1 MECNPSMCNLMI
13 NPAFYFKIS
22 YLYFFEII
30 IIMAVSG
37 IVDESS
43 CCFLHSCEIKT
54 LNHNRYLANKIR
66 FSTYII
72 VQQRMKKKNN
82 MQFSKDQKNG
92 IFVKYQYQVVSCRR
106 SSLLF
111 WGHFLLLNL
120 KHSLSRYN
128 TKYSYNV
135 SYLLDVLSY
144 HTFSFVDQILIN
156 LIIIFVLYY

>member
-1 MECNPSMCNLMI
+1 MI

-54 LNHNRYLANKIR
+54 LNYNRYLANKIR

-72 VQQRMKKKNN
+72 VQQRMKKRITCNFLRIRR
-82 MQFSKDQKNG
+82 MVF
-92 IFVKYQYQVVSCRR
+92 FVKYQYQVVSCRR

-111 WGHFLLLNL
+111 WGHFLLFNL
-120 KHSLSRYN
+120 KHSLSTYN
-128 TKYSYNV
+128 TKYSYNLC
-135 SYLLDVLSY
+135 YLLDVLSY

>member
-1 MECNPSMCNLMI
+1 MAKGRINCLQEVLECNPSMCNLMI

-72 VQQRMKKKNN
+72 VQQRMKKRITCNFLRIRRMVFLLNTNIKSSPVDG
-82 MQFSKDQKNG
+82 QACCFGG
-92 IFVKYQYQVVSCRR
+92 IFC
-106 SSLLF
+106 SSTLNILF
-111 WGHFLLLNL
+111 PHITLNIVTMYLTCQTCCPIIHFPLWI
-120 KHSLSRYN
+120 K
-128 TKYSYNV
+128 
-135 SYLLDVLSY
+135 
-144 HTFSFVDQILIN
+144 F
-156 LIIIFVLYY
+156 